1 MASEKLLHAIT
12 KHVMGDCSGFT
23 ALKKRFKDFD
33 VCLDQPT
40 AAALA
45 YLIAKDELEAEKE
58 EEAECFS
65 WEEEEL
71 DVYGKAIEVIREY
84 CYPPGNISAH
94 TATDKIFTLI
104 YEWLEDN
111 MEMRGFVSSHMT
123 VKHKIRQ
130 MFQPYIIEKPKA

>member
-12 KHVMGDCSGFT
+12 KHVMGDCSEFT

-45 YLIAKDELEAEKE
+45 YLIAKDELGAEKE
-58 EEAECFS
+58 EEEE
-65 WEEEEL
+65 EEEEL
-71 DVYGKAIEVIREY
+71 DVYDEAIAVIEKY
-84 CYPPGNISAH
+84 CHPPGNISAH
-94 TATDKIFTLI
+94 TATDEIFTLI
-104 YEWLEDN
+104 YEWLEGN

-130 MFQPYIIEKPKA
+130 MFQPYIIEKPE